1 MFGSFVDLVKNW
13 IIRGI
18 SDVSTYL
25 NNTLVS
31 IHSTVLL
38 CNYNSLNKRDNTNDF
53 YTILFMHIQYS
64 MFQLYLDNGFI

>member
-1 MFGSFVDLVKNW
+1 MFGSFVDFVKNW